1 MKMKSREGGQND
13 EEEEEEEDELKE
25 AKNYLQRYRHGQS
38 TQQQQ
43 RQ

>member
-1 MKMKSREGGQND
+1 MKRREGGQN
-13 EEEEEEEDELKE
+13 EEDEEEEDELKE
-25 AKNYLQRYRHGQS
+25 GKNYLQRYRHGQS